1 MELPE
6 RKRRILKAI
15 VENYIETAE
24 PVGSKTL
31 ADSFDVP
38 ISSATIRNEMS
49 ELEEM
54 GYLEKPHV
62 SAGRIPSYAAYR
74 LYVNELME
82 RQRVATGDLEAM
94 RLMMQ
99 SKMREIDN
107 IMISATKVVSE
118 MTRHTAVS
126 MIAHQGGAKIKKCE
140 LITVDGGS
148 TYAVVLVTESDVKN
162 RMIRL
167 SQPVEPSTAA
177 MLNTAINLAISE
189 NRLAYLLPSVAQG
202 MGNDSPIFQL
212 ITQVMDFIRETEQGG
227 GKSEVYID
235 GAARLLDN
243 REYQDTQRAQE
254 LLEYFSDRSRVSQ
267 LLDGD
272 TGNLINVRIGPELR
286 DPSVR
291 DASLVFTSYPI
302 DENTRGVVGIIA
314 PARMDYADV
323 CAKLAAFV
331 QAISGVTR
339 PNMKQL
345 KDTGETDERR
355 NEEPGNEGSGNQDAG
370 NEQ

>member
-1 MELPE
+1 M
-6 RKRRILKAI
+6 
-15 VENYIETAE
+15 
-24 PVGSKTL
+24 
-31 ADSFDVP
+31 
-38 ISSATIRNEMS
+38 
-49 ELEEM
+49 
-54 GYLEKPHV
+54 
-62 SAGRIPSYAAYR
+62 
-74 LYVNELME
+74 
-82 RQRVATGDLEAM
+82 
-94 RLMMQ
+94 
-99 SKMREIDN
+99 
-107 IMISATKVVSE
+107 
-118 MTRHTAVS
+118 
-126 MIAHQGGAKIKKCE
+126 
-140 LITVDGGS
+140 
-148 TYAVVLVTESDVKN
+148 
-162 RMIRL
+162 
-167 SQPVEPSTAA
+167 
-177 MLNTAINLAISE
+177 
-189 NRLAYLLPSVAQG
+189 
-202 MGNDSPIFQL
+202 
-212 ITQVMDFIRETEQGG
+212 
-227 GKSEVYID
+227 
-235 GAARLLDN
+235 
-243 REYQDTQRAQE
+243 
-254 LLEYFSDRSRVSQ
+254 SQ

>member
-82 RQRVATGDLEAM
+82 RHRVATGDLEAM

-126 MIAHQGGAKIKKCE
+126 MIARQGGAKIKKCE

-167 SQPVEPSTAA
+167 IQPVE
-177 MLNTAINLAISE
+177 
-189 NRLAYLLPSVAQG
+189 R
-202 MGNDSPIFQL
+202 
-212 ITQVMDFIRETEQGG
+212 
-227 GKSEVYID
+227 
-235 GAARLLDN
+235 
-243 REYQDTQRAQE
+243 
-254 LLEYFSDRSRVSQ
+254 
-267 LLDGD
+267 
-272 TGNLINVRIGPELR
+272 
-286 DPSVR
+286 
-291 DASLVFTSYPI
+291 
-302 DENTRGVVGIIA
+302 
-314 PARMDYADV
+314 
-323 CAKLAAFV
+323 
-331 QAISGVTR
+331 
-339 PNMKQL
+339 
-345 KDTGETDERR
+345 
-355 NEEPGNEGSGNQDAG
+355 
-370 NEQ
+370 